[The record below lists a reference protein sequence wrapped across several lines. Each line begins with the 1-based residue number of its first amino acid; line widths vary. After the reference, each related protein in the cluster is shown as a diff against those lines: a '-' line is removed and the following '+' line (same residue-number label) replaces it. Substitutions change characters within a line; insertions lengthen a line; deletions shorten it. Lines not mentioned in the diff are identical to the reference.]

1 MLSKVKSC
9 GLIGI
14 DGYIIEV
21 ETDISSGVPSLDI
34 VGLGD
39 IAVRES
45 KERVRSAIKNSGF
58 EFPTRKITI
67 NLAPAN
73 MRKEGSSL
81 DLPIALGILA
91 AFEQIDNTHLD
102 EYMFLGEL
110 SLDGS
115 VKSVNGVLP
124 MAMCANDN
132 GIASIVLPRQNA
144 DEAAVIKGIDVIPIN
159 NLSEIVRHING
170 SKKLDIHTIDLET
183 IMNETGIFESDFADV
198 KGQANV
204 KRALEVAA
212 AGAHNCIMIGS
223 PGSGKS
229 MIAKRLPGILP
240 CMTFEEA
247 IEVTKI
253 YSISGKLPKK
263 VSLLTTRPFRSPHH
277 TISDISLIGG
287 GRIPKPG
294 EISLAHYGVLFLDEV
309 PEFSKEALEVL
320 RQPLEDGIVTVSR
333 IYSSIKYP
341 ANAMLVLAANPCRCG
356 NYLDLDKNCT
366 CTPRQVQQYLGKLS
380 GPLLDRLDIHIEV
393 ASVKFNE
400 LQNSKPEESSSS
412 IRKRVDRARDIQLQR
427 YKGMNIYSN
436 SQLQPSMINK
446 FCKIDDKCRELLR
459 NAFDKLGLSARAHS
473 RILKV
478 SRTIADIDGSIDIM
492 PAHIAEAIQY
502 RSLDRRFK

>member
-170 SKKLDIHTIDLET
+170 SKNL
-183 IMNETGIFESDFADV
+183 IF
-198 KGQANV
+198 
-204 KRALEVAA
+204 
-212 AGAHNCIMIGS
+212 
-223 PGSGKS
+223 
-229 MIAKRLPGILP
+229 IL
-240 CMTFEEA
+240 
-247 IEVTKI
+247 
-253 YSISGKLPKK
+253 
-263 VSLLTTRPFRSPHH
+263 
-277 TISDISLIGG
+277 LI
-287 GRIPKPG
+287 
-294 EISLAHYGVLFLDEV
+294 
-309 PEFSKEALEVL
+309 
-320 RQPLEDGIVTVSR
+320 
-333 IYSSIKYP
+333 
-341 ANAMLVLAANPCRCG
+341 
-356 NYLDLDKNCT
+356 
-366 CTPRQVQQYLGKLS
+366 
-380 GPLLDRLDIHIEV
+380 
-393 ASVKFNE
+393 
-400 LQNSKPEESSSS
+400 
-412 IRKRVDRARDIQLQR
+412 
-427 YKGMNIYSN
+427 
-436 SQLQPSMINK
+436 
-446 FCKIDDKCRELLR
+446 
-459 NAFDKLGLSARAHS
+459 
-473 RILKV
+473 
-478 SRTIADIDGSIDIM
+478 
-492 PAHIAEAIQY
+492 
-502 RSLDRRFK
+502 